1 VRLCG
6 LQRGRVAL
14 AAHAR
19 ERRLRIDQ
27 GGLHAVELTLLRRA
41 HLGLGACIGDRL
53 DVTIALGAQLRD
65 VTSGRAQPRRE
76 DRDEDR
82 QREDADQEKDRNDGL
97 AG

>member
-1 VRLCG
+1 
-6 LQRGRVAL
+6 
-14 AAHAR
+14 
-19 ERRLRIDQ
+19 
-27 GGLHAVELTLLRRA
+27 
-41 HLGLGACIGDRL
+41 
-53 DVTIALGAQLRD
+53 